1 MVHKRMGMPFQP
13 QYLPLVNYSLWSSLI
28 IDSIDG
34 RWMLTKTQAELFSK
48 FFLAEVNRG
57 HSKLSGPKK
66 WNLTLY
72 LIMRERPR
80 RLLAEALLSSIDKRD
95 ESNPTDRYCK
105 HSYLAR
111 NQLSDIENDVSQFGI
126 VYFAGKFSVPCLE
139 KFLTDIIIAFITT
152 KNTFEYWFR

>member
-13 QYLPLVNYSLWSSLI
+13 QHLPLVNYSLWSSLI

-80 RLLAEALLSSIDKRD
+80 RSLAEALLSSIDKRD

-105 HSYLAR
+105 HFYDSFSKKSIKWYWEWCVTIWNCLFCWKIQR
-111 NQLSDIENDVSQFGI
+111 SMFGKI
-126 VYFAGKFSVPCLE
+126 FGWYHHC
-139 KFLTDIIIAFITT
+139 IH
-152 KNTFEYWFR
+152 YY